1 MAAELHRRRRRA
13 PEVIAANSDAGDA
26 KKTRGRRNRQASEPE
41 PEALTLPSE
50 GGAAKRRRRR
60 HGDGDGRE
68 EYGGGDVEGFVNG
81 GGVSR
86 ILSTN

>member
-50 GGAAKRRRRR
+50 GGAAKRSDGD
-60 HGDGDGRE
+60 GDGDGRE